1 MLVGMR
7 LIFLSVLEIN
17 DNFVKKSNYKYML
30 GIQTTTSQSQSLF
43 EKAKNFIPGGVNSP
57 VRAFK
62 AVGGNPIF
70 IKSAKGAYIFDEDG
84 NQYIELINSW
94 GPMILGHAHP
104 VIEEA
109 ILQAAKNSFS
119 FGAPTAKEVE
129 MAEIIIQMI
138 PSIEKVRMVNS
149 GTEACMSAIRVARG
163 YTGRPKIIK
172 FEGCYHGHGDSFLIA
187 AGSGAVTMGVPDS
200 AGVTAGVALDT
211 LTAPFNDLEAVKN
224 LIEANPNQIAAI
236 IVEPVVGNMGCV
248 PPKEGFLQ
256 GLRDLC
262 TQNGIILIFDEV
274 MTGFRLAKGGAQE
287 RFGVKPDLTTLG
299 KIIGGG
305 LPVGA
310 YGGKKEIMDWVAPVG
325 KVYQAGT
332 LSGNPIAMSAGLAM
346 LKMLNEN
353 PQIYTDLEVITSQIV
368 SGIKSV
374 LKELSL
380 NYTINQV
387 GSMFTLFFTEN
398 EVYDFAT
405 AKSSNL
411 AFFGKYFREM
421 LQRGVYLAPS
431 QFESLFVS
439 NALSSEDIEHIIA
452 TNREVLKLMHT

>member
-1 MLVGMR
+1 M
-7 LIFLSVLEIN
+7 
-17 DNFVKKSNYKYML
+17 
-30 GIQTTTSQSQSLF
+30 
-43 EKAKNFIPGGVNSP
+43 
-57 VRAFK
+57 
-62 AVGGNPIF
+62 
-70 IKSAKGAYIFDEDG
+70 
-84 NQYIELINSW
+84 
-94 GPMILGHAHP
+94 
-104 VIEEA
+104 
-109 ILQAAKNSFS
+109 
-119 FGAPTAKEVE
+119 
-129 MAEIIIQMI
+129 
-138 PSIEKVRMVNS
+138 
-149 GTEACMSAIRVARG
+149 
-163 YTGRPKIIK
+163 
-172 FEGCYHGHGDSFLIA
+172 
-187 AGSGAVTMGVPDS
+187 
-200 AGVTAGVALDT
+200 
-211 LTAPFNDLEAVKN
+211 
-224 LIEANPNQIAAI
+224 
-236 IVEPVVGNMGCV
+236 
-248 PPKEGFLQ
+248 
-256 GLRDLC
+256 
-262 TQNGIILIFDEV
+262 
-274 MTGFRLAKGGAQE
+274 
-287 RFGVKPDLTTLG
+287 TTLG